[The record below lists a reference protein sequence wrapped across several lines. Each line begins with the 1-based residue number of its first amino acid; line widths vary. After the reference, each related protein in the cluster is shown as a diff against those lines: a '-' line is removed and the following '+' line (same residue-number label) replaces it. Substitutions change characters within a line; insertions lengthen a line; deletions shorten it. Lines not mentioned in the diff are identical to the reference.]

1 MIRNLVLKMG
11 GTLLDI
17 FAGVALVA
25 VVIGSLTTMSTAG
38 FWAGL
43 LGLIGG
49 LVLVVMF
56 FYTLYLLSDIQQSV
70 RKLADKQPTE

>member
-17 FAGVALVA
+17 FAGIALVV
-25 VVIGSLTTMSTAG
+25 VVIGSLATMATAG
-38 FWAGL
+38 FLAGL
-43 LGLIGG
+43 MGLIGG

-56 FYTLYLLSDIQQSV
+56 FYTLYLLADIQQSV
-70 RKLADKQPTE
+70 RKLADRPEP